1 MAEIIDGSL
10 GGLRSV
16 EYLEIVL
23 GFRNFN
29 YFFLLL
35 DGWLG
40 WCGYFLGSA

>member
-23 GFRNFN
+23 GFILGVKYFN
-29 YFFLLL
+29 YFFSFFSFFLYFPF
-35 DGWLG
+35 DG
-40 WCGYFLGSA
+40 